1 VLVSPHSAIR
11 WQAIQ
16 KRFDEVGTPAPGA
29 NKRPFVVNRSEQS
42 EVPERLLNR
51 CNLFRRARIL
61 VVGRPGCSETEQL
74 VAMCDPGTLGHK
86 AMLARNPFLDS
97 PDPWHVDECIAGYLE
112 DVMGA
117 HVVDHRND
125 CSFLLILSGRG
136 FNELPN

>member
-1 VLVSPHSAIR
+1 MVTFEGIALRQEHKLQSPFGSAETRVLVSPHSAIR

-29 NKRPFVVNRSEQS
+29 NKRPFVANRSEQS

-74 VAMCDPGTLGHK
+74 LAMCDPGTLGHK
-86 AMLARNPFLDS
+86 AMLARNPFLD
-97 PDPWHVDECIAGYLE
+97 
-112 DVMGA
+112 
-117 HVVDHRND
+117 
-125 CSFLLILSGRG
+125 LLIRGTLTSGLLVMWRT
-136 FNELPN
+136 